1 MPFSLKTV
9 MKINAKVCQ
18 PLCSKTPGAEG
29 QSPEREQGVSSKET
43 KTGKPG
49 SGNKSSVSCVGPVLD
64 TPPLTFDPQILDDQ
78 GPRGPWEREK
88 PLSRPFLPT
97 VPPPCLVV

>member
-18 PLCSKTPGAEG
+18 PLCSKLPRAEG

-49 SGNKSSVSCVGPVLD
+49 SGNN
-64 TPPLTFDPQILDDQ
+64 
-78 GPRGPWEREK
+78 
-88 PLSRPFLPT
+88 PLSAVVVLSQTHLP
-97 VPPPCLVV
+97 